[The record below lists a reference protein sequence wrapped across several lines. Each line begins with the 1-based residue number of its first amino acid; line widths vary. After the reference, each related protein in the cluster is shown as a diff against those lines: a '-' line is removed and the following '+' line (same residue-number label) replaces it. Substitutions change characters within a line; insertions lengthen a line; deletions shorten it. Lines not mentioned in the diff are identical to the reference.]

1 MSKNGQAVGSDE
13 LLYGI
18 NDKPKLATQI
28 LLGFQNIF
36 AAFGG
41 IIAVPLVISSAL
53 GLDGATSTAVLSA
66 TILAS
71 GVATIIQSKGIGKI
85 GAKVPCIMGTDFTF
99 VSPAI
104 TVGSV
109 AGLPGIIGA
118 TILGSI
124 VEIVLSFFIKPLMK
138 LFPPLVTGTVVCLIG
153 LTLIPVSMDWAAGGV
168 GSADYGSL
176 RNLAIAMIVLVI
188 TLLLNRYGKGM
199 LSTASVLIGMVIG
212 YVVCIPLEMVDFSLV
227 KEAQWF
233 AFPNIFEYGINFE
246 LKNVIAFIPAYLVTT
261 IETVGCLATICQVS
275 KVKADDKVIGR
286 GVLADG
292 VGSAMAGVLGTF
304 PNTTFS
310 QNVGLIPLTR
320 NASRSVAIM
329 AGILL
334 VGLGFF
340 PKFAALI
347 NIIPQPVL
355 GGVGIVMF
363 GTIAAAGIKT
373 LSTVKI
379 NNRNLLIIATAIGLG
394 LGVTFRPDFIANL
407 PEGLRMIFS
416 SGISTGTIVAL
427 VLNKV
432 LKEDKEVVEESI
444 DNGEVA

>member
-1 MSKNGQAVGSDE
+1 MEKDRQAVGSDE

-53 GLDGATSTAVLSA
+53 GLDGATSTAILSA

-71 GVATIIQSKGIGKI
+71 GIATIIQSKGIGRI
-85 GAKVPCIMGTDFTF
+85 GARVPCIMGTDFTF

-104 TVGSV
+104 TVGAV

-168 GSADYGSL
+168 GAADYGSL
-176 RNLAIAMIVLVI
+176 RNVVIAMIVLVI

-199 LSTASVLIGMVIG
+199 VSTASVLIGMVVG
-212 YVVCIPLEMVDFSLV
+212 YIICIPLGMVDFSLV
-227 KEAQWF
+227 NEAKWF
-233 AFPNIFEYGINFE
+233 ALPNIFEYGVNFDF
-246 LKNVIAFIPAYLVTT
+246 KNVIAFIPAYIVTT

-275 KVKADDKVIGR
+275 KIKADDKTIGR

-292 VGSAMAGVLGTF
+292 IGSAMAGVLGTF

-347 NIIPQPVL
+347 NIMPQPVL

-363 GTIAAAGIKT
+363 GTIAAAGIRT
-373 LSTVKI
+373 LSTVEI

-407 PEGLRMIFS
+407 PEGLRMIFA

-432 LKEDKEVVEESI
+432 LKEDKKVIEENI
-444 DNGEVA
+444 ENGKVA

>member
-1 MSKNGQAVGSDE
+1 MEKDRQAVGSDE

-71 GVATIIQSKGIGKI
+71 GIATIIQSKGIGRI
-85 GAKVPCIMGTDFTF
+85 GARVPCIMGTDFTF

-168 GSADYGSL
+168 GAADYGSL
-176 RNLAIAMIVLVI
+176 RNVVIAMTVLVI

-199 LSTASVLIGMVIG
+199 VSTASVLIGMVVG
-212 YVVCIPLEMVDFSLV
+212 YIICIPFGMVDFSLV
-227 KEAQWF
+227 NEAKWF
-233 AFPNIFEYGINFE
+233 ALPNIFEYGVNFDF
-246 LKNVIAFIPAYLVTT
+246 KNVIAFIPAYIVTT

-275 KVKADDKVIGR
+275 KIKADDKIIGR
-286 GVLADG
+286 GVLSDG
-292 VGSAMAGVLGTF
+292 IGSAMAGVLGTF

-347 NIIPQPVL
+347 NIMPQPVL

-363 GTIAAAGIKT
+363 GTIAAAGIRT
-373 LSTVKI
+373 LSTVEI
-379 NNRNLLIIATAIGLG
+379 NNRNLLIIATSIGLG

-407 PEGLRMIFS
+407 PEGLRMIFA

-432 LKEDKEVVEESI
+432 LKEDKKVIEENI
-444 DNGEVA
+444 EDGEVA